1 MFHILITCCFLFFSS
16 ECSLTQWEE
25 TEKVD
30 KHESTTHQHCSWMEN
45 SFLNSFL
52 EWIRDKI
59 ISLSPDQPRM
69 AYEMSIPRNRFKNSI
84 HIDVIVHKDF
94 PLPSYAPG
102 MQLSFFVRM
111 CLNILYIDILFFQN
125 LKMANRNLC
134 VSRHPIQNGH
144 VSIQFS
150 SPSKKISNKNL
161 CFIMFNI
168 HFRFDRCRRQKC
180 KGARTTFIKTGL
192 GTFFKPIFLENSFAK
207 NI

>member
-1 MFHILITCCFLFFSS
+1 MKSQRRRRETNQPLYEHKAVFVEKKEIWWDIEHSILWNLNMFHILITCCFLFSSS

-111 CLNILYIDILFFQN
+111 CLNILYILIFYFFRTWRWQI
-125 LKMANRNLC
+125 ATC
-134 VSRHPIQNGH
+134 VFHA
-144 VSIQFS
+144 IQFKTDMLVYNFHLHQ
-150 SPSKKISNKNL
+150 KKY
-161 CFIMFNI
+161 
-168 HFRFDRCRRQKC
+168 Q
-180 KGARTTFIKTGL
+180 IKTSVL
-192 GTFFKPIFLENSFAK
+192 
-207 NI
+207 